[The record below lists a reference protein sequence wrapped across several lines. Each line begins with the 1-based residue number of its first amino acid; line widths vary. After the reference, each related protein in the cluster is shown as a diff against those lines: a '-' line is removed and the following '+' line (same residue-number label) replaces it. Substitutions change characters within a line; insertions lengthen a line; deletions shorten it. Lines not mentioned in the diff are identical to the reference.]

1 MRFDTRLGGRAERT
15 IASARVVLA
24 VFTLFAIWLDPA
36 EPRRFAALT
45 YGMLVTYVV
54 YAVAIAGATWRTAR
68 PNWFVLATHLADIAV
83 FAFMLVLTQ
92 GPASPLFVFCVF
104 SLFCGALR
112 WGSRG
117 AIATA
122 ALVVSTYVGIGIY
135 ASRFD
140 GEFFELNRFII
151 RVVYLGVVSALLV
164 FLGRHEERMRSDLVQ
179 LAGWPRLSGDALR
192 EGTEE
197 LLRYAMG
204 VLDATHGVLVW
215 ESGDEP
221 WLNVRA
227 CSPSAAH
234 MTRYPPTEMEAPV
247 AAKLSGQ
254 TFLAEEPDG
263 RSAVLADGMS
273 VRDLAEP
280 AVHPHVAALLPGAT
294 LSAPFRADNVSGRVL
309 FAGVRHGRLESLPLT
324 AIVARELGVSLEQL
338 HASERSRD
346 IAISEERI
354 RLARDLHDG
363 VLQALTGVRL
373 EIQAV
378 AGDVDRPDDGQMRD
392 RLLAIERAIALE
404 QRELRSFIAELKP
417 YPARREPQSGTAAR
431 LQSLIERTERQWQLP
446 VALRIAPTDLTLS
459 DAAEQALSLIINE
472 AIVNAAKHAHPSR
485 VSVDIVSS
493 EGALQVVV
501 ADDGRGFPF
510 RGRFDHER
518 LVRDQIGPVSL
529 RDRLTAMGGAL
540 AIESSAAG
548 SRLEMSIPLQLEGV

>member
-1 MRFDTRLGGRAERT
+1 M
-15 IASARVVLA
+15 VLA

-36 EPRRFAALT
+36 EPQRFAALT

-54 YAVAIAGATWRTAR
+54 YAAAITAGTWRTAP

-135 ASRFD
+135 ASRID
-140 GEFFELNRFII
+140 DEFFELNRFII

-164 FLGRHEERMRSDLVQ
+164 FLGRHEERMRADLVQ
-179 LAGWPRLSGDALR
+179 LAGWPRLSGEALR

-221 WLNVRA
+221 WLHVRA
-227 CSPSAAH
+227 CSPSGAQ
-234 MTRYPPTEMEAPV
+234 MTRYSPTEMAAPV
-247 AAKLSGQ
+247 AATLSEQ
-254 TFLAEEPDG
+254 AFLTEESHG
-263 RSAVLADGMS
+263 RSALLADGTS
-273 VRDLAEP
+273 VPDLAEP
-280 AVHPHVAALLPGAT
+280 AVHPHLAALLPAAT
-294 LSAPFRADNVSGRVL
+294 LSAPFRADNISGRVL

-324 AIVARELGVSLEQL
+324 AIVARELGVSIEQL

-373 EIQAV
+373 EIQTV
-378 AGDVDRPDDGQMRD
+378 ARDVEQPGDGQIRD

-404 QRELRSFIAELKP
+404 QRELRSFIAGLKP
-417 YPARREPQSGTAAR
+417 YPARREPQSGTATR
-431 LQSLIERTERQWQLP
+431 LQSLVERTERQWQLP
-446 VALRIAPTDLTLS
+446 VALRIAPPDLTLS

-485 VSVDIVSS
+485 VSVDIASS

-510 RGRFDHER
+510 RGRFDHGQ
-518 LVRDQIGPVSL
+518 LVREQMGPVSL

-540 AIESSAAG
+540 AIES
-548 SRLEMSIPLQLEGV
+548 